1 MLERLLEQVNV
12 VVVLSVVIVLMFIWL
27 LFLYGKIRKLERRYN
42 AFMKDVSGET
52 SLEER
57 LADFQ
62 KETDALRDQLGD
74 ARRRLMF
81 VEENLPQCLQKV
93 GIVRYNAFDDV
104 GSDLS
109 FAVALLDEKGNGV
122 VFSSLYA
129 RDDNRIYAKP
139 VTNGLSKYQ
148 LTEEEQAAINQAME
162 QTHRRLMAR

>member
-12 VVVLSVVIVLMFIWL
+12 VVVLFVVIVLMFIWL
-27 LFLYGKIRKLERRYN
+27 LFLYGKMRKLERRYN

-74 ARRRLMF
+74 TRRRLMF

-139 VTNGLSKYQ
+139 VTKGLSKYQ

-162 QTHRRLMAR
+162 QIPRRLMAR